1 MDTQKNLMMF
11 TIVISVIYGIWA
23 IFAPAHIMSTYGT
36 PEEFVNPVALNI
48 VMLFGVAAW
57 VVAILGWHIR
67 STVTEE
73 NVEKAMSYFAIAWLL
88 YGLHGVL
95 SEKVLTWP
103 EGLEPPTFS
112 ESTIGGIVFLVFSV
126 IFYILRKPKRDRKS
140 VV

>member
-67 STVTEE
+67 ATVTEE

-95 SEKVLTWP
+95 SEKVQTWP

-126 IFYILRKPKRDRKS
+126 VYYMLRKPKS
-140 VV
+140 S

>member
-1 MDTQKNLMMF
+1 MDTQKYLMMF
-11 TIVISVIYGIWA
+11 TIVISIIYGIWA
-23 IFAPAHIMSTYGT
+23 IFAPESIMSAYGT
-36 PEEFVNPVALNI
+36 SEEFVNPVVLNV

-73 NVEKAMSYFAIAWLL
+73 NVEKAMSYFALAWLL

-95 SEKVLTWP
+95 SEKLQTWP
-103 EGLEPPTFS
+103 EGLEPATFS

-126 IFYILRKPKRDRKS
+126 VYFMLRKPKS
-140 VV
+140 S

>member
-1 MDTQKNLMMF
+1 MNTQKNLMMF

-23 IFAPAHIMSTYGT
+23 IFAPTHIMSTYGT
-36 PEEFVNPVALNI
+36 PEEFVNPVVLNI

-95 SEKVLTWP
+95 SEKVQTWP

-126 IFYILRKPKRDRKS
+126 VYYVFRKPKS
-140 VV
+140 S

>member
-1 MDTQKNLMMF
+1 MNTQKNLMMF
-11 TIVISVIYGIWA
+11 TIVISAIYGIWA

-36 PEEFVNPVALNI
+36 PEEFVNPVVLNI
-48 VMLFGVAAW
+48 VMLFGVSAW

-95 SEKVLTWP
+95 SEKAQTWP

-112 ESTIGGIVFLVFSV
+112 ESTIGGIVFLVLSV
-126 IFYILRKPKRDRKS
+126 VYYMLRKPKS
-140 VV
+140 S

>member
-1 MDTQKNLMMF
+1 MNTQKNLMMF
-11 TIVISVIYGIWA
+11 TIIISAIYGVWA
-23 IFAPAHIMSTYGT
+23 IFAPGHILSTYGT
-36 PEEFVNPVALNI
+36 PQELMNPLANNV

-73 NVEKAMSYFAIAWLL
+73 NVEKAMTLFSLAWLL

-103 EGLEPPTFS
+103 EGLEPPAFS
-112 ESTIGGIVFLVFSV
+112 ESTISGIVFLVFSV
-126 IFYILRKPKRDRKS
+126 VYFILRKPKS
-140 VV
+140 S

>member
-1 MDTQKNLMMF
+1 MNTQKNLMMF

-23 IFAPAHIMSTYGT
+23 IFAPTHIMSTYGT
-36 PEEFVNPVALNI
+36 PEEFVNPVVLNI

-95 SEKVLTWP
+95 SEKVQTWP
-103 EGLEPPTFS
+103 EGLKPPTFS
-112 ESTIGGIVFLVFSV
+112 ESTIGGIVFLVLSV
-126 IFYILRKPKRDRKS
+126 VYYMFRKPKS
-140 VV
+140 S

>member
-11 TIVISVIYGIWA
+11 TIVLSVIYGIWA

-95 SEKVLTWP
+95 SEKVQTWP

-126 IFYILRKPKRDRKS
+126 VYYMLRKPKS
-140 VV
+140 S

>member
-1 MDTQKNLMMF
+1 MNTQKNLMMF

-23 IFAPAHIMSTYGT
+23 IFAPANIMSAYGA
-36 PEEFVNPVALNI
+36 PEEFVNPLVLNCI
-48 VMLFGVAAW
+48 MLFGVAAW

-103 EGLEPPTFS
+103 EGLEPPAFS
-112 ESTIGGIVFLVFSV
+112 RQTIGGIVFLVFSV
-126 IFYILRKPKRDRKS
+126 IFYILRKPKS
-140 VV
+140 S

>member
-1 MDTQKNLMMF
+1 MNTQKNLMMF

-23 IFAPAHIMSTYGT
+23 IFAPTHIMSTYGT
-36 PEEFVNPVALNI
+36 PEEFVNPVVLNI

-73 NVEKAMSYFAIAWLL
+73 NVENAMSYSVIAWLL

-126 IFYILRKPKRDRKS
+126 VYYMFRKPKS
-140 VV
+140 S

>member
-1 MDTQKNLMMF
+1 MKTQKNLMMF
-11 TIVISVIYGIWA
+11 SIAICAIYGIWA
-23 IFAPAHIMSTYGT
+23 IFAPGHILSTYGT
-36 PEEFVNPVALNI
+36 PQELMNPLANNV

-73 NVEKAMSYFAIAWLL
+73 NVEKAMTLFSLAWLL

-103 EGLEPPTFS
+103 EGLEPPAFS
-112 ESTIGGIVFLVFSV
+112 ESTISGIVFLVFSIV
-126 IFYILRKPKRDRKS
+126 HYMLRKPKS
-140 VV
+140 S

>member
-11 TIVISVIYGIWA
+11 TIVISAIYGVWA
-23 IFAPAHIMSTYGT
+23 IFAPGNILSTYGT
-36 PEEFVNPVALNI
+36 PEEFINPVAQGI

-57 VVAILGWHIR
+57 VVALLGWHIR

-73 NVEKAMSYFAIAWLL
+73 NIEKAMSYFALAWLL

-95 SEKVLTWP
+95 AEKVQTWP
-103 EGLEPPTFS
+103 EGLAPATFS

-126 IFYILRKPKRDRKS
+126 IYYILRKPKS
-140 VV
+140 S

>member
-23 IFAPAHIMSTYGT
+23 IFAPTHIMSTYGT
-36 PEEFVNPVALNI
+36 PEEFVNPVVLNI

-95 SEKVLTWP
+95 SEKVQTWP

-126 IFYILRKPKRDRKS
+126 VYYMLRKPKS
-140 VV
+140 S

>member
-1 MDTQKNLMMF
+1 MNTQKNLMMF

-36 PEEFVNPVALNI
+36 PEEFVNPVVLNI

-95 SEKVLTWP
+95 SEKVQTWP

-112 ESTIGGIVFLVFSV
+112 ESTIGGIVFLVLSV
-126 IFYILRKPKRDRKS
+126 VYYMLRKPKS
-140 VV
+140 S

>member
-1 MDTQKNLMMF
+1 MNTQKNLMMF

-36 PEEFVNPVALNI
+36 PEEFVNPVVLNI

-112 ESTIGGIVFLVFSV
+112 
-126 IFYILRKPKRDRKS
+126 
-140 VV
+140 